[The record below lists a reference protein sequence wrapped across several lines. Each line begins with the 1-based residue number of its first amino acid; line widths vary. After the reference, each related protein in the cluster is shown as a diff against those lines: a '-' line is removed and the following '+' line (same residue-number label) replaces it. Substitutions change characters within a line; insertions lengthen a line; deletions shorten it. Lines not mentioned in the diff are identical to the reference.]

1 MSATNGVVN
10 ILSKHGVPETL
21 DRLTA
26 ILDSKH
32 IRVFARI
39 DHSGEARA
47 VGLSMRPAQLLIF
60 GNPAAGTPL
69 MIAAPE
75 IAIDL
80 PLKAVAWEDEH
91 GQVWLSY
98 NSPAYLQTRFGI
110 SGDLIR
116 NIAGAVGLLEQAAS

>member
-1 MSATNGVVN
+1 MSATNGIVN
-10 ILSKHGVPETL
+10 VPSKHGVPETL

-26 ILDSKH
+26 VLDSKH
-32 IRVFARI
+32 IHVFARI

-47 VGLSMRPAQLLIF
+47 AGLQMRPTQLLIF
-60 GNPAAGTPL
+60 GNAAAGTPL

-80 PLKAVAWEDEH
+80 PLKALAWEDEH
-91 GQVWLSY
+91 GKVWLSY

-110 SGDLIR
+110 GDDLIR
-116 NIAGAVGLLEQAAS
+116 NVAGIASLVEQAAS

>member
-1 MSATNGVVN
+1 MSATNGIVN
-10 ILSKHGVPETL
+10 ILSKHSVPETL
-21 DRLTA
+21 DRLTT

-32 IRVFARI
+32 LRVFARI

-47 VGLSMRPAQLLIF
+47 VGLSMRPTQLLVF
-60 GNPAAGTPL
+60 GNPRTGTPL

-80 PLKAVAWEDEH
+80 PLKALAWEDEH

-98 NSPAYLQTRFGI
+98 NSPAYLQNRFGI
-110 SGDLIR
+110 SGELIHT
-116 NIAGAVGLLEQAAS
+116 IAGVASLLEQAAS